1 MKLKRK
7 KAKTSALALD
17 FVTAL
22 TLTECEERLSLWS
35 TPPGRNVEASL
46 DQRVISQRV
55 RVPLY
60 LRSDRGGGY
69 YTVPRR

>member
-22 TLTECEERLSLWS
+22 TLAECEERLSLWS